1 MGYILRAIDKS
12 EKIKVSVAITTD
24 VVQEASAIHH
34 TSKTASAALGRLL
47 TAAAIMGSWQ
57 KNEKDSLTIT
67 VNGNGDAGSVVAT
80 CKNDGY
86 VKGFMTN
93 PAADLPVRV
102 SDGKLD
108 VSGIIGQGDMT
119 IIMDVGLKKPYS
131 GTVNL
136 VTGEIA
142 EDLATYFLQSDQ
154 IPSAVGLGVLVDTDY
169 SIKAAGGFI
178 IQLMPGAEDEQID
191 KLEENLSKL
200 NGITSLIEEY
210 NGDGEKILEILME
223 GFDVKILEKRDVFYR
238 CDCTREKVFDA
249 IVSIGPSE
257 IENILVEDK
266 KAEVTCHFCNA
277 HYHFDENDLQKMLD
291 KAREINS

>member
-12 EKIKVSVAITTD
+12 EQIKISVAITTD
-24 VVQEASAIHH
+24 VVQEASTIHN
-34 TSKTASAALGRLL
+34 TSKTASAALGRVL

-67 VNGNGDAGSVVAT
+67 INGNGPSGRVVAT
-80 CKNDGY
+80 CKNDGF

-93 PAADLPVRV
+93 PSADLPVRE

-119 IIMDVGLKKPYS
+119 IVMDVGLKKPYS

-142 EDLATYFLQSDQ
+142 EDLAAYFLQSDQ

-200 NGITSLIEEY
+200 DGITSLIEKC

-238 CDCTREKVFDA
+238 CDCSREKVIDA
-249 IVSIGPSE
+249 IVSIGPEE

-266 KAEVTCHFCNA
+266 KADVTCHFCNA
-277 HYHFDENDLQKMLD
+277 HYHFDEDDLQDMLD
-291 KAREINS
+291 KAKEINS